1 MKIDDDATLW
11 AMTFNGT
18 VPGPAIVAHE
28 GDYVEVTLV
37 NPSTNALK
45 HNVDFHAATGAMGGG
60 DFTFVSPGEQAKI
73 RFRATKSGTFYYHC
87 APGGMM
93 NPSHIVAGMN
103 GTIIILPREGLKDE
117 HDTPIKYDKA
127 FYITEQDYY
136 IPKDENGNY
145 IDYDNIRQTFADYN
159 KAMMTLMPTH
169 VVFNGA
175 VGALSGENALTAKVG
190 EKVLF
195 ITTAANIDTR
205 LHLIGGH
212 VDLVWLGG
220 SFNDKPVTNYET
232 WPVVAGSAAA
242 AIYQFRQPGKYI
254 LINHNMI
261 IGNGLGANAEIQVEG
276 AWDNDLMKQ
285 IEEPKKIEE

>member
-1 MKIDDDATLW
+1 MKINQFFRITTVVISLLMLITLTAYGQSTTSGSVFNDPAPLEPGNLKRVKQQMVAPPALPEHDQIASDVPVIVEVELIIEEKKIKIDNDAALW

-60 DFTFVSPGEQAKI
+60 DLTFVSPGEQAKI
-73 RFRATKSGTFYYHC
+73 RFRATKSGVFYYHC

-103 GTIIILPREGLKDE
+103 GTIIILPRKGLKDE
-117 HDTPIKYDKA
+117 HDVSIRYDKA

-145 IDYDNIRQTFADYN
+145 IDYDNIRQTFADYRN
-159 KAMMTLMPTH
+159 AMMTLMPTH

-175 VGALSGENALTAKVG
+175 VGALSGNNALTAKVG

-195 ITTAANIDTR
+195 ITTALPHR
-205 LHLIGGH
+205 
-212 VDLVWLGG
+212 
-220 SFNDKPVTNYET
+220 
-232 WPVVAGSAAA
+232 
-242 AIYQFRQPGKYI
+242 
-254 LINHNMI
+254 
-261 IGNGLGANAEIQVEG
+261 
-276 AWDNDLMKQ
+276 
-285 IEEPKKIEE
+285 